1 MELKE
6 YSFAIFYLTAL
17 LCILT
22 VFTAI
27 FFDGVIASN
36 TSTIIKRYVTNAAMI
51 DSSVAETVQGAES
64 ACNGVSPSGIN
75 VLGGSVS
82 TATSAIGLVVAI
94 AFMMHLRY
102 RLKDNYALFS
112 WKEQVCLWMLSIPVI
127 VEVIVYFFSYV
138 NFKYYSNIYIVK
150 LLKNMRI
157 RADLQYLSNLWTK
170 DRSKIESSGTTVN
183 GACASNCLPA
193 EERVDMMAKINSY
206 LSDYNRMLDVDEWNN
221 TTPGSLWLKIS
232 NLPSKTGTAF
242 LILFVLIQ
250 CGYLWNM
257 RIDNMQY
264 AVAVLGVTTAFVV
277 YLFLVKNY
285 LTAADMDSVSST
297 YKTVFCQTGQDT
309 VSAILKRDLTNQSS
323 YANDSV

>member
-1 MELKE
+1 MQLKD
-6 YSFAIFYLTAL
+6 YSFVIFYLAAL
-17 LCILT
+17 ICILT

-51 DSSVAETVQGAES
+51 DSSVKETVAGAES
-64 ACNGVSPSGIN
+64 ACSGQSPSNIK
-75 VLGGSVS
+75 LLSGSVS
-82 TATSAIGLVVAI
+82 TVTYGLVGIVAI

-102 RLKDNYALFS
+102 RLKDNYSLFS
-112 WKEQVCLWMLSIPVI
+112 LKEQVCLWMLMIPVM

-157 RADLQYLSNLWTK
+157 RADLQYLSNLWNK
-170 DRSKIESSGTTVN
+170 DQSKIASSGTTVN

-193 EERVDMMAKINSY
+193 EERVAMMAKINSY
-206 LSDYNRMLDVDEWNN
+206 LKDYNQMLDVNEWNN
-221 TTPGSLWLKIS
+221 TTPSSIWSKIS
-232 NLPSKTGTAF
+232 NLPSKTGTALLVMF
-242 LILFVLIQ
+242 LCIQ

-257 RIDNMQY
+257 RIDNMQF
-264 AVAVLGVTTAFVV
+264 AVAVVGVTAAFIV
-277 YLFLVKNY
+277 YLFLVKDY
-285 LTAADMDSVSST
+285 LTAADLNSVSAT
-297 YKTVFCQTGQDT
+297 YKNVFCQTGRDA
-309 VSAILKRDLTNQSS
+309 VSALIQRDLTDQST